1 MSKLRYEHGLIQSF
15 SIQSCTDP
23 AKEMLIYLRTS
34 PGYKLS
40 DDVPTKVIKPIHQ
53 NIYKL
58 VAKACTRSLC

>member
-40 DDVPTKVIKPIHQ
+40 DDVPTKVIKTDSPKYLQTCSQGLH
-53 NIYKL
+53 
-58 VAKACTRSLC
+58 T